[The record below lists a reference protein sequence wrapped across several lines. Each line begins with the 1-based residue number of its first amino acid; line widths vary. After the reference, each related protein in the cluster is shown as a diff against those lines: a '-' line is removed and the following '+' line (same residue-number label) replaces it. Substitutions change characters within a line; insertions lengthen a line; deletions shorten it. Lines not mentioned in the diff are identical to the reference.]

1 MLFSKLMQVGRMGKM
16 KDGELKKVMSG
27 KNFRLHVTE
36 EEEEFERNESF
47 KTNLNFFIR
56 PILRNSY
63 FGSKNLAVDK
73 STLLITICNGAFLP
87 F

>member
-27 KNFRLHVTE
+27 ENLSLHVAE

-63 FGSKNLAVDK
+63 FGSKNLAVDQ